1 MSLKTVVIG
10 TLGLGVLI
18 TAVAIL
24 LSFTGGPDQTPE
36 LIPTIVQLYQH
47 KDNSVEKAKDI
58 TKIDEIVTELDNTQ
72 ITDAWLS
79 MLDCLKEQCVPDDY
93 FNFIMIV
100 INEKSHAVQYSNL
113 LTNILITQR
122 YWRTENIVD
131 FSKALTAANTDID
144 ALHNKAVSDKWD
156 DIVAC
161 NGVCAEKNDLFFQL
175 IQTLYS

>member
-24 LSFTGGPDQTPE
+24 LSFTGGPDQTPD
-36 LIPTIVQLYQH
+36 LIPTIVKLYQH

-58 TKIDEIVTELDNTQ
+58 TKIDEIVTDMDNTAV
-72 ITDAWLS
+72 TDAWLS

-100 INEKSHAVQYSNL
+100 INEKSHDIKYSNL

-122 YWRTENIVD
+122 YWGSENIVE
-131 FSKALTAANTDID
+131 FSKALTAANADID
-144 ALHNKAVSDKWD
+144 VLHNKAISNKWD
-156 DIVAC
+156 EIVAC
-161 NGVCAEKNDLFFQL
+161 NGVCPEKNDLFFGL
-175 IQTLYS
+175 LHELSL

>member
-24 LSFTGGPDQTPE
+24 LSFTGGTDQTPE

-58 TKIDEIVTELDNTQ
+58 TKIDEIVTDLDNTQ

-100 INEKSHAVQYSNL
+100 INEKSNDLTYSNL

-122 YWRTENIVD
+122 YWGTENIVD

-144 ALHNKAVSDKWD
+144 TLHNKAVSDKWD

-175 IQTLYS
+175 IQTLYQ